1 MNDKILYKGKE
12 YTKKELACKFQ
23 IKYGT
28 FIAKLARG
36 WTLEEI
42 ESNCHSSKGYGIE
55 INGIKY
61 SSKKEACDKLNLTY
75 RELNRLI
82 NNKSKR
88 DNSIEINGTK
98 YVSKR
103 EAKQKLNCSSYTL
116 NKLINNEIEIT
127 EIKEKKYII
136 DNKEF
141 NTKKEIAE
149 YYHKNYNS
157 FLNKLNLG
165 WTIEQIVGLE
175 KEPEKININNIDLD
189 KLSKENN
196 ISKDI
201 IVKKIKRGYTLEK
214 ALQPLKNINNIIVCN
229 GIQFNSK
236 AELADYYNKPRE
248 LIYNRLNI
256 GWSPEEAVELK
267 KRN

>member
-28 FIAKLARG
+28 FIVKLTRG

-42 ESNCHSSKGYGIE
+42 ENNCHLSKGYGIE
-55 INGIKY
+55 INGVKY
-61 SSKKEACDKLNLTY
+61 SSKKQACDELNLTY

-82 NNKSKR
+82 NNKPKR
-88 DNSIEINGTK
+88 DNSIEINGIK
-98 YVSKR
+98 YSSKR
-103 EAKQKLNCSSYTL
+103 EAKEKLKCSSYTL
-116 NKLINNEIEIT
+116 NKLINQEIT
-127 EIKEKKYII
+127 EIRKELYII

-141 NTKKEIAE
+141 TTKKEIAN
-149 YYHKNYNS
+149 YYNKNYGS
-157 FLNKLNLG
+157 FLNKLKLG

-175 KEPEKININNIDLD
+175 KEPEKININDIDLD

-201 IVKKIKRGYTLEK
+201 IIKKIKRGYTLEK

-236 AELADYYNKPRE
+236 AELADYYNKSRE